1 MSNVEI
7 TAKTKLAQL
16 MQAVQ
21 PVINQKIS
29 EMQPSEVDFI
39 LKNFRKFLKIDLE
52 RDFEQAKAK
61 GPSSPS
67 GIEDILG
74 DFQVDKI

>member
-61 GPSSPS
+61 GPSPS